1 MKDINYTNLIESLKT
16 SDDKQRAEIIDKLS
30 KDYNNTMPL
39 LWREALNQENPRSIL
54 SVIRDIIK
62 KEKPRGIFKRAMGS
76 SKQKLGDFLKHSDPK
91 VRKNACGIIGE
102 IGDSEYLE
110 PLYDGYASEE
120 QLFVKS
126 SYILAIGNCG
136 GALDAERL
144 TKILEDLIIKDKASD
159 DKNSNL
165 KDEKHINEEK
175 RALTRAISKLSPPA
189 PHKFIGFK
197 NPVAMIL
204 TTMNNHFQTTL
215 MDLNEKSI
223 KGQLISEGVYI
234 KEKDFEKIYKCRTF
248 YEILFPLE
256 SCTNLE
262 LDYKIIAAA
271 IINADI
277 VKFLNQCHAGDS
289 KAPFWYRVEFKTM
302 NDNSKKSE
310 FVKNLSRELDET
322 SGGNL
327 KNSPSSYE
335 VEIRVVEKN
344 NLCSVFIK
352 LYTLKDNR
360 FDYREKALPTSINP
374 ATAAIAMKS
383 IEKWLR
389 PNAKVIDPFCGVGT
403 MLIERAK
410 LKEYQS
416 LTGVDIFKTGIT
428 YAEVNSSLANAKI
441 KLVAEDILEFSPEEL
456 FDEMISNMPF
466 ESKSGAGGLNK
477 KLYSE
482 FVNRIPSLVRP
493 GGMAFLYT
501 VEKNLLKENLI
512 GNEKFKIIDTIKI
525 ESGGLTPN
533 VFVIRVR

>member
-1 MKDINYTNLIESLKT
+1 MKDINYTNLIEALKT

-30 KDYNNTMPL
+30 KDYNNAMPL
-39 LWREALNQENPRSIL
+39 LWREALNQENPRAIL
-54 SVIRDIIK
+54 SVIRDMIK
-62 KEKPRGIFKRAMGS
+62 KEKPRGIFKRAVGS
-76 SKQKLGDFLKHSDPK
+76 SRQKLANFLQHSDPK

-110 PLYDGYASEE
+110 SLYNAYTSEE

-136 GALDAERL
+136 DALDAQRL
-144 TKILEDLIIKDKASD
+144 TKILEDLIIKEKTSD
-159 DKNSNL
+159 DKSSNQ

-197 NPVAMIL
+197 NPVPMIL
-204 TTMNNHFQTTL
+204 ATMNNHFQTTL

-223 KGQLISEGVYI
+223 KGQLVTEGVYI
-234 KEKDFEKIYKCRTF
+234 KEKNFEKIYKCRTF

-256 SCTNLE
+256 SCVNLE
-262 LDYKIIAAA
+262 FNYKVIATA
-271 IINADI
+271 IMNEDI
-277 VKFLNQCHAGDS
+277 VKFLNQCHGGDS
-289 KAPFWYRVEFKTM
+289 NAPFWYRVEFKTV
-302 NDNSKKSE
+302 NDNSKRAE
-310 FVKNLSRELDET
+310 FIKNLSRELDEM
-322 SGGNL
+322 SGGKL
-327 KNSPSSYE
+327 KNSPSSYGF
-335 VEIRVVEKN
+335 EIRVVEKN

-374 ATAAIAMKS
+374 ATAAIVMKS
-383 IEKWLR
+383 IEKWLK

-428 YAEVNSSLANAKI
+428 YAEVNSRLANVKI
-441 KLVAEDILEFSPEEL
+441 ELIAEDILEFSSREL

-466 ESKSGAGGLNK
+466 ESKSGASGFNK

-482 FVNRIPSLVRP
+482 FVNRIPSLVRS

-501 VEKNLLKENLI
+501 AEKNLLKENLT
-512 GNEKFKIIDTIKI
+512 GNKKLKIIDTIKI

-533 VFVIRVR
+533 VFVIKVR

>member
-1 MKDINYTNLIESLKT
+1 MKDINYTNLIEDLKT

-39 LWREALNQENPRSIL
+39 LWREALNQENPRAIL
-54 SVIRDIIK
+54 SVIRDMIK
-62 KEKPRGIFKRAMGS
+62 KEKPRGIFKRAMGN

-91 VRKNACGIIGE
+91 VRKNVCSIIGE

-110 PLYDGYASEE
+110 PLYSSYASEE

-136 GALDAERL
+136 GVLDAERL
-144 TKILEDLIIKDKASD
+144 TKILEDLTIKEKASE
-159 DKNSNL
+159 DKSGNI

-175 RALTRAISKLSPPA
+175 RALTRAIAKLSPRVK
-189 PHKFIGFK
+189 HEFIGFK
-197 NPVAMIL
+197 NPVPMIL
-204 TTMNNHFQTTL
+204 TTMNDHFQTTL
-215 MDLNEKSI
+215 MDLNEKLI
-223 KGQLISEGVYI
+223 KGQLVTEGIYI
-234 KEKDFEKIYKCRTF
+234 NEKDFKKIYRCRTF
-248 YEILFPLE
+248 YETLFPLE
-256 SCTNLE
+256 SCTDLE
-262 LDYKIIAAA
+262 LDYKSIATE

-277 VKFLNQCHAGDS
+277 VNFLNQCHAGDRNN
-289 KAPFWYRVEFKTM
+289 PFWYRVEFKTM
-302 NDNSKKSE
+302 DHNRERSE
-310 FVKNLSRELDET
+310 FVKNLSRELDEI

-335 VEIRVVEKN
+335 VEIRIVEKN

-360 FDYREKALPTSINP
+360 FDYREKDLPTSINP
-374 ATAAIAMKS
+374 VTAAIVMKS
-383 IEKWLR
+383 IARWLK

-410 LKEYQS
+410 LKDFQT
-416 LTGVDIFKTGIT
+416 LTGVDIFNTGIT
-428 YAEVNSSLANAKI
+428 YAAINSELANVKI
-441 KLVAEDILEFSPEEL
+441 ELIAEDILEFSSRDL

-466 ESKSGAGGLNK
+466 ESKAGASGFNK

-501 VEKNLLKENLI
+501 VEKNLLKQNLI
-512 GNEKFKIIDTIKI
+512 GNKQLKIIDTIKI
-525 ESGGLTPN
+525 ETGGLIPY
-533 VFVIRVR
+533 VFVIKVR